1 MVSVDSPFK
10 VGVWPRAGPQVV
22 RAWGPGLQGGVV
34 GMSADFVV
42 ESICAEAGMLG
53 MFIWMN
59 PFIIIMG
66 ALDTQEYA

>member
-1 MVSVDSPFK
+1 MNVAYLTEYVVVSVDSPFK

-42 ESICAEAGMLG
+42 ESICAEEIGRAHV
-53 MFIWMN
+53 
-59 PFIIIMG
+59 
-66 ALDTQEYA
+66 